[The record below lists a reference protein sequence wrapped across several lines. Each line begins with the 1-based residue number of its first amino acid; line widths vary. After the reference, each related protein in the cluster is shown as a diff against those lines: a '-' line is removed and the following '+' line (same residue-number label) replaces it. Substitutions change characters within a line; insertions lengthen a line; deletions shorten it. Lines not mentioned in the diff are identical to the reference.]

1 MATKLINDTYLRD
14 IATAI
19 REKKGTTSS
28 IITSQMANEIR
39 TIPTGTGSELTIIN
53 GVQRKAVSEHG
64 NISANNFI
72 HMEKPF
78 DVKNIRKLELG
89 SSDKFT
95 STDIHWIEEIEND
108 KFLLFYYTMNNGENA
123 GTEYY
128 DFKYILFTL
137 SNLGTINILSK
148 GIIPCPYASRYYNR
162 LKPTRPFKANNGMYV
177 FQASSYLQPFS
188 IVGSSIK

>member
-1 MATKLINDTYLRD
+1 MAIKLVNDTYLRD

-53 GVQRKAVSEHG
+53 GVQRKAISEHG

-78 DVKNIRKLELG
+78 DVKNIRSLQIGPDSPEN
-89 SSDKFT
+89 
-95 STDIHWIEEIEND
+95 EVEI
-108 KFLLFYYTMNNGENA
+108 Y
-123 GTEYY
+123 
-128 DFKYILFTL
+128 
-137 SNLGTINILSK
+137 
-148 GIIPCPYASRYYNR
+148 
-162 LKPTRPFKANNGMYV
+162 
-177 FQASSYLQPFS
+177 
-188 IVGSSIK
+188 